1 MDHILGY
8 IRLLAIISGK
18 VLFSDN
24 TITSA
29 MPVKHG
35 YAPVKSQGK
44 WGIVN
49 LRGEWI
55 VQPQYEDIEIL

>member
-1 MDHILGY
+1 
-8 IRLLAIISGK
+8 
-18 VLFSDN
+18 
-24 TITSA
+24 

-35 YAPVKSQGK
+35 FAPVKSQGK

-49 LRGEWI
+49 LRGEWV